1 MLQHLKN
8 VNLLVCLLIYIIYLF
23 FFYLEIRKRNAL
35 EILQTHPDKIPIII
49 ERYENERHLPL
60 IDRCKFLVPNHVTI
74 GDLMQIIR
82 RRLNLHHEQSFF
94 LMINEKSIFSIST
107 PISSVYLNER
117 DDDGFLY
124 IVYTSQPA
132 FG

>member
-1 MLQHLKN
+1 MSLPGYAPTFKERKS
-8 VNLLVCLLIYIIYLF
+8 F
-23 FFYLEIRKRNAL
+23 EIRKRNAL

-74 GDLMQIIR
+74 ADLMQIIR

-107 PISSVYLNER
+107 PISSVYLSER

>member
-1 MLQHLKN
+1 MSLPGYAPTFKERKS
-8 VNLLVCLLIYIIYLF
+8 F
-23 FFYLEIRKRNAL
+23 EIRKRNAL